1 MKTGKRITVLLAIMS
16 FIAVQGFSQ
25 NASTS
30 VGTTNSTISQT
41 AASTTPGKIADN
53 DKVGVCDKHQA
64 KMINGKCAN
73 WVDKNGD
80 GICDN
85 CKSNCQ
91 GKGNCKG
98 SGMGCQKGQGNCCK
112 GGNGCQMKNGSG
124 NQKLPDPE
132 IKKSKD

>member
-1 MKTGKRITVLLAIMS
+1 MKTVKRISVLLAIMS

-25 NASTS
+25 NASTA
-30 VGTTNSTISQT
+30 VGTAAATNSQT
-41 AASTTPGKIADN
+41 TVKSTPGTPVDN
-53 DKVGVCDKHQA
+53 NKDGVCDKHQA

-80 GICDN
+80 GVCDN
-85 CKSNCQ
+85 CKSDCK

-98 SGMGCQKGQGNCCK
+98 DGKGCQKGQGNCCK